1 MKKLMGIYKFEN
13 KKTGEVYIGQSVDL
27 FGRYEQHI
35 ASSSDDKFHK
45 ALREY
50 GTENFTWEILEQA
63 ESFTKE
69 ELNLM
74 EVQYIDRYNSK
85 SKGYNSTVGNHAE
98 LDKACREY
106 MKSHMHYVNADLSKE
121 VLRFAN
127 VSTLGIDAHAESV
140 LILGQGYYVNWL
152 AAGNNVTV
160 VSDSA
165 NYKCEDKSVE
175 IITVEN
181 IKNEYEE
188 VLNKLS
194 NRHFD
199 LIIANPPYKKIGAE
213 ITKYIVDNIDYDQ
226 FINLMPAR
234 DYMRVEG
241 LVGHVNPITLKKA
254 ESGFDDAIVDT
265 WMAEIVKRPFPMT
278 KEIFELRTYDE
289 KLMKCY
295 EVFAER
301 EHYAIDEY
309 KYELQNAK
317 TEEACM
323 ELTKAFDPK
332 YDFLITL
339 RTNQDGVH
347 KVNNAKPAFD
357 VRWNIFKDVSW
368 ENFHRVYDKSS
379 KKWHTTYSFIHFDTE
394 VEHDNFARWWYN
406 GGLSNMLVKGLNKT
420 SGSCKSALPKVDW
433 TRPWTDEEI
442 LRDCGYTEEEIE
454 ELLK

>member
-13 KKTGEVYIGQSVDL
+13 KKTGEVYIGQSIDL

-35 ASSSDDKFHK
+35 TSGSDDKFHK

-98 LDKACREY
+98 LDKAYREY

-121 VLRFAN
+121 VLRFVN
-127 VSTLGIDAHAESV
+127 VSTLGIDAQAESV

-152 AAGNNVTV
+152 AAGNDVTV
-160 VSDSA
+160 ISDSA

-181 IKNEYEE
+181 IENEYKE
-188 VLNKLS
+188 VLSALKD
-194 NRHFD
+194 RYFD

-213 ITKYIVDNIDYDQ
+213 ITKYIIDNIDYGQ
-226 FINLMPAR
+226 FVNLLPAR
-234 DYMRVEG
+234 DYMRVDG

-254 ESGFDDAIVDT
+254 ENGFDDAVVDT
-265 WMAEIVKRPFPMT
+265 WIAEIVKRPFPMT

-295 EVFAER
+295 EAFAER
-301 EHYAIDEY
+301 EHYAIDNHLTSLSPRADDDY
-309 KYELQNAK
+309 N
-317 TEEACM
+317 TER
-323 ELTKAFDPK
+323 
-332 YDFLITL
+332 DFLITR

-347 KVNNAKPAFD
+347 YSSYKKALAGDINDRTAIDIKWNVLKSIELSDIHVDSNNG
-357 VRWNIFKDVSW
+357 
-368 ENFHRVYDKSS
+368 
-379 KKWHTTYSFIHFDTE
+379 TYTSNWIRFDTAE
-394 VEHDNFARWWYN
+394 EKDNFTNWFYN
-406 GGLSNMLVKGLNKT
+406 GKLSNMLIKGLNKT
-420 SGSCKSALPKVDW
+420 TGTIRAALPKVDW
-433 TRPWTDEEI
+433 TKSWTDEEI
-442 LRDCGYTEEEIE
+442 LRDCGYGEEEIE
-454 ELLK
+454 RLLR